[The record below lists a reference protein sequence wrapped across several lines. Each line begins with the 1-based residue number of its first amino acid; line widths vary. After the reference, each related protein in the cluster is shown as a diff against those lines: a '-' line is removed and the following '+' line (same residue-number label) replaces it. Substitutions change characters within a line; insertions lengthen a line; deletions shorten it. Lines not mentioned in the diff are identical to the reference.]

1 MKVTVTGGTGF
12 VGSHTVAA
20 LSRAGHKVRLL
31 VRTPEKIEHALGP
44 HGIESPDYLV
54 GDVTDPG
61 SVDTALDG
69 ADALIHCANMFTF
82 DVRHIEQMKRVNEE
96 GTELV
101 LSTAVKRGLDPIIHV
116 SSTVALLPAK
126 APMTEDTPTDAPTP
140 GYAATKAAADRIA
153 RRLQSEGAPVV
164 IIYPGLAWGP
174 HDPTLGES
182 SHFAMNILRG
192 RLRLLNDGP
201 VAISD
206 VRDVAEAHA
215 RVVEAGRGP
224 RRFIVVGS
232 NPMFRSL
239 VTDVGRLVGRNLGSI
254 RVPGWMG
261 TGTGKLAD
269 WARTRFG
276 WDLPLS
282 YEPPWY
288 VANGDIADGSR
299 AATELGIAYT
309 PRETTLRDAI
319 TWLNGAGHVSD
330 KQAGNLAGG

>member
-1 MKVTVTGGTGF
+1 MKVAVTGGTGF

-20 LSRAGHKVRLL
+20 LNRAGHDVHLL
-31 VRTPEKIEHALGP
+31 VRSPEKIERALGP
-44 HGIESPDYLV
+44 HGIEAPEFTV

-61 SVDTALDG
+61 SVDALLDG
-69 ADALIHCANMFTF
+69 VDALVHGANIFTF
-82 DVRHIEQMKRVNEE
+82 DVRHKDEMKRVNEQ

-101 LSTAVKRGLDPIIHV
+101 LSRAVKRGLDPIIHV
-116 SSTVALLPAK
+116 SSTVALLPAE
-126 APMTEDTPTDAPTP
+126 APMTEATPTGNPPPA
-140 GYAATKAAADRIA
+140 YAATKASADRIA

-182 SHFAMNILRG
+182 SHFAMSILG
-192 RLRLLNDGP
+192 GTMRLLNDGP
-201 VAISD
+201 VPISD

-215 RVVEAGRGP
+215 RVMEAGRGP

-239 VTDVGRLVGRNLGSI
+239 VGQVGDLVGRNLGSI

-261 TGTGKLAD
+261 TGTGKLSD
-269 WARTRFG
+269 WARKKFG

-288 VANGDIADGSR
+288 VANGNVADGSR
-299 AATELGIAYT
+299 ASAELGIDYT
-309 PRETTLRDAI
+309 PLETTLRDAI
-319 TWLNGAGHVSD
+319 TWLHKAGHVTS
-330 KQAGNLAGG
+330 KQAGALAGG